1 LRTRTCSSGRPE
13 IRKRLAALR
22 TEHRD
27 LDAAIEALRATG
39 SSDQLQLARLKK
51 RKLMMRDEIQ
61 LLEDQLIPDI
71 IA

>member
-1 LRTRTCSSGRPE
+1 MDEAE
-13 IRKRLAALR
+13 IQKRLLVIR

-27 LDAAIEALRATG
+27 LDAAIDALRATG

-51 RKLMMRDEIQ
+51 RKLLMRDEIQ
-61 LLEDQLIPDI
+61 ILEDQLIPDI

>member
-1 LRTRTCSSGRPE
+1 MDEGEIRTRLTM
-13 IRKRLAALR
+13 LR

-27 LDAAIEALRATG
+27 LDAAIEALRGAG

-61 LLEDQLIPDI
+61 MLEDQLIPDI